1 MRLSELQTG
10 QTAYIKKVNGNG
22 AFRKRIL
29 EMGFVR
35 GEEVKSILN
44 APLKDP
50 IKYGIMEYE
59 VSLRRSEAVM
69 IEIAMIRIEAI
80 QNGYSHNEQLEDNH
94 YENGDFLDVY
104 TEPVD
109 LLSQENSIEELLS
122 NVYNRN
128 GIKYKNHDQES
139 IKTLNGSHKSY
150 SSSLKNIKEKN
161 IKVALIG
168 NPNSGK
174 TSIFNLASGAHE
186 HVGNYS
192 GVTVDAK
199 EGYLKHNGYNFTIV
213 DLPGTYSLSSYSPEE
228 LYARNYILEEKPDVI
243 VNVVSA
249 SALERNLYL
258 TTELL
263 DLEVPMVIA
272 LNMYDELE
280 VSGRKFDHNTFSQL
294 INIPIVPTVG
304 KRGEGIPQLLEEVI
318 KVHRETYHAFI
329 QLPYGRVLEKSMGIM
344 ERELKNHYQS
354 KRGIPLRYI
363 CIKLLEGDQEA
374 EKQISNSP
382 QHDQIIARRNK
393 ERHYIEK
400 LLREDTESAFTNA
413 RYGFIAGG
421 LKETLDEKPKTV
433 DKSKLIDSIVT
444 NKYLGF
450 PIFFLFLWV
459 MFETTFRLGN
469 YPMEWIE
476 SLVAWIGN
484 LVRSNMSP
492 GPLKDLIVDGIIGGV
507 GGVIVFLPNIVI
519 LYLFIAFMEDS
530 GYMARTAFIMDKL
543 MHKIGLHGKSFI
555 PLIMGFGCNVPAI
568 MSTRTIESRSSR
580 MITMLIVPFMS
591 CSARL
596 PVYILFIGIF
606 FPKNASIALLALYI
620 TGVLIASLTALLFRK
635 TLFKEEDTPF
645 VMELPPYRMPTIKS
659 ILTHMWERA
668 SQYLRKMGGPILIA
682 SIIIW
687 FLGYFPQSISRN
699 NEIEQQIDMIEN
711 RFAQNQVDADQRDR
725 LLAEAEMMHNIHQ
738 QENSYIGKI
747 GKFIEPVMRPLGF
760 DWKMSVSL
768 LSGMAAKEIVI
779 STMGVIYSGDSEN
792 QESLQQRLVAEAH
805 VDGSPVFTP
814 LVVAAFLLFV
824 LIYFPCIATVAAIK
838 EESHSWKWA
847 LFSVLYS
854 TGLAW
859 IIAFLVYHAGSLFI

>member
-10 QTAYIKKVNGNG
+10 QTAYIKKVYGNG

-69 IEIAMIRIEAI
+69 VEIAMIKAEAL
-80 QNGYSHNEQLEDNH
+80 QNGYQHDEQLPNIYTSNAINYKNYDT
-94 YENGDFLDVY
+94 YSAKTVNGDY
-104 TEPVD
+104 K
-109 LLSQENSIEELLS
+109 SS
-122 NVYNRN
+122 NVSE
-128 GIKYKNHDQES
+128 KDV
-139 IKTLNGSHKSY
+139 
-150 SSSLKNIKEKN
+150 KEKN
-161 IKVALIG
+161 IKVALVG

-186 HVGNYS
+186 HVGNYG
-192 GVTVDAK
+192 GVTIDSK
-199 EGYLKHNGYNFTIV
+199 EGYLKHSGYNFTIV

-263 DLEVPMVIA
+263 DLEIPMVIA

-280 VSGRKFDHNTFSQL
+280 LSGRKFDHNTFSQL

-318 KVHRETYHAFI
+318 NVKSEADHSFI
-329 QLPYGRVLEKSMGIM
+329 QLPYGRVLEKSIAIM
-344 ERELKNHYQS
+344 ERELKNHFQS
-354 KRGIPLRYI
+354 IRGLPLRYM
-363 CIKLLEGDQEA
+363 CIKLLEGDREV
-374 EKQISNSP
+374 EKKISDSP
-382 QHDQIIARRNK
+382 LHDNIISRRDK
-393 ERHYIEK
+393 EISYIEK
-400 LLREDTESAFTNA
+400 LLREDSESAFTNA

-421 LKETLDEKPKTV
+421 LKETLEEKPKSI
-433 DKSKLIDSIVT
+433 DKSKLIDSVVT

-450 PIFFLFLWV
+450 PIFILFLLV
-459 MFETTFRLGN
+459 MFEATFKLGN

-476 SLVAWIGN
+476 YLVEWIGN
-484 LVRSNMSP
+484 LIRNNMSP

-580 MITMLIVPFMS
+580 IITMIIVSFMS

-606 FPKNASIALLALYI
+606 FPKNASIALLILYI
-620 TGVLIASLTALLFRK
+620 TGVLLASLTALIFRK

-659 ILTHMWERA
+659 IITHMWERA
-668 SQYLRKMGGPILIA
+668 SQYLHKMGGPILIA

-687 FLGYFPQSISRN
+687 FLGYFPQSKSWD
-699 NEIEQQIDMIEN
+699 NEFEQQEIVIQN
-711 RFAQNQVDADQRDR
+711 RFVQGQINADQRDL
-725 LLAEAEMMHNIHQ
+725 LLADAEMIHNIQQ

-747 GKFIEPVMRPLGF
+747 GKFIEPVLRPLGF

-768 LSGMAAKEIVI
+768 LSGMAAKEVVI

-792 QESLQQRLVAEAH
+792 QESLQQRLLTETYP
-805 VDGSPVFTP
+805 DGNPVFTP

-838 EESHSWKWA
+838 EESHSWRWA

-859 IIAFLVYHAGSLFI
+859 IIAFLVYQIGSLFI

>member
-69 IEIAMIRIEAI
+69 IEITIMKSEVT
-80 QNGYSHNEQLEDNH
+80 QNGYS
-94 YENGDFLDVY
+94 ENGYSDDVNI
-104 TEPVD
+104 
-109 LLSQENSIEELLS
+109 LSGKSSATDELT
-122 NVYNRN
+122 NINTFN
-128 GIKYKNHDQES
+128 GIKYKNHKQEA
-139 IKTLNGSHKSY
+139 IKLPNRVILNDESNKRK
-150 SSSLKNIKEKN
+150 LKEKN

-192 GVTVDAK
+192 GVTIDAK
-199 EGYLKHNGYNFTIV
+199 EGYLRHNDYHFTLV

-280 VSGRKFDHNTFSQL
+280 SSGRKFEHNTFSKL
-294 INIPIVPTVG
+294 INVPIVPTVG

-318 KVHRETYHAFI
+318 RVKNEKNHTFA
-329 QLPYGRVLEKSMGIM
+329 QLPYGRVLEKSISIM
-344 ERELKNHYQS
+344 ERELNDSFKLKKELS
-354 KRGIPLRYI
+354 LRYI
-363 CIKLLEGDQEA
+363 CIKLLEGDKDV
-374 EKQISNSP
+374 EKHIAGLPKHN
-382 QHDQIIARRNK
+382 QIIARRDK
-393 ERHYIEK
+393 ERNYIEK
-400 LLREDTESAFTNA
+400 LLREDAESAFTNA

-421 LKETLDEKPKTV
+421 LRETLEQLPEKV
-433 DKSKLIDSIVT
+433 DKGKLIDLIVT

-450 PIFFLFLWV
+450 PIFFLFLWI
-459 MFETTFRLGN
+459 MFEVTFRLGN

-476 SLVAWIGN
+476 NLVSFIGN
-484 LVRSNMSP
+484 LIRSNMSP
-492 GPLKDLIVDGIIGGV
+492 GPLKDLVVDGIIGGV

-519 LYLFIAFMEDS
+519 LYFFIAFMEDS
-530 GYMARTAFIMDKL
+530 GYMARAAFIMDKL
-543 MHKIGLHGKSFI
+543 MHRIGLHGKSFI

-596 PVYILFIGIF
+596 PVYILFIGTF
-606 FPKNASIALLALYI
+606 FPKNASIALLSLYI
-620 TGVLIASLTALLFRK
+620 IGIIIAALTALLFRK

-645 VMELPPYRMPTIKS
+645 VMELPPFRMPTLKS
-659 ILTHMWERA
+659 IVIHMWERA

-687 FLGYFPQSISRN
+687 FLGYFPQNSTQS
-699 NEIEQQIDMIEN
+699 NENEQQIANIET
-711 RFAQNQVDADQRDR
+711 RFENNQISADQRDQI
-725 LLAEAEMMHNIHQ
+725 LTEITLIQNIEH

-747 GKFIEPVMRPLGF
+747 GKFIEPIMRPLGF

-779 STMGVIYSGDSEN
+779 STMGVLYTGDSES
-792 QESLQQRLVAEAH
+792 QESLQSRLLSETDT
-805 VDGSPVFTP
+805 DGNPVFKP
-814 LVVAAFLLFV
+814 LVVTAFLLFV
-824 LIYFPCIATVAAIK
+824 LIYFPCIATIAAIK

-847 LFSVLYS
+847 IFSVLYS

-859 IIAFLVYHAGSLFI
+859 LVALLVFQIGSLFI